1 MANDSTEQKSR
12 NKKSSSSTRSNTG
25 ANKDGPTHK
34 NCNENTSLR
43 PNSGER
49 IAGKSVSNDGSAILK
64 FGSMLAASIKELKDT
79 MAVMFDQ
86 LEHILTR
93 PDIWVLDTEAMM
105 PRKTTQTT
113 IVVVLPRGRAC
124 SDEDVIFQAPSYA
137 IIFLFLLFV
146 YGVFSCLCTS
156 KKKIQSQHNLQSL
169 GCVTCRKTSQT
180 VQLPRHDKSRRRR
193 SSNGR
198 FEPIGRRRR
207 EIRPSPSKIMEL
219 GFENGGF

>member
-1 MANDSTEQKSR
+1 MANDSTEQKST
-12 NKKSSSSTRSNTG
+12 NKKSSRSTRGNTG
-25 ANKDGPTHK
+25 TNKDGPTHK

-49 IAGKSVSNDGSAILK
+49 MAGKSVSNEGSAILK
-64 FGSMLAASIKELKDT
+64 FGSMLAASITELKDT
-79 MAVMFDQ
+79 MAVKFDQ

-93 PDIWVLDTEAMM
+93 PDIWVLDTERAMM

-113 IVVVLPRGRAC
+113 IVVVVPWGRAC
-124 SDEDVIFQAPSYA
+124 SDEDVILQAPSYA
-137 IIFLFLLFV
+137 HIIFLFLFFV
-146 YGVFSCLCTS
+146 DGVFSCLCT
-156 KKKIQSQHNLQSL
+156 SQHNLQSL

-180 VQLPRHDKSRRRR
+180 VQLPRQDKSRRRR

-207 EIRPSPSKIMEL
+207 EIRPSPRKIMEL